1 LSRGFWGNDSNSLLL
16 WINEGRSLN
25 SKKFGMNP
33 ALIKAVS
40 PELVVFSKQR
50 SAGQREDQ
58 EKKEKAESFNH
69 IKECL

>member
-1 LSRGFWGNDSNSLLL
+1 
-16 WINEGRSLN
+16 
-25 SKKFGMNP
+25 MNP